1 MRTSGAEQ
9 GESMKGFAIAIAV
22 FAAISG
28 CGSCQP
34 PEEKSTAPGSAASSA
49 EPTKPAPPAQAPPI
63 APVPDQP
70 AAQAPEEDDCFVV
83 LDAVP
88 DYGPAPLEV
97 QFSAEV
103 DCTSGDPTYAWT
115 FGDGSPVSTE
125 ANPKHTYQKPGEY
138 PASVVITGPG
148 GGTDTDELDILVE
161 E

>member
-1 MRTSGAEQ
+1 
-9 GESMKGFAIAIAV
+9 MKALAIAIVVLATLG
-22 FAAISG
+22 G

-34 PEEKSTAPGSAASSA
+34 PDEGRPATGSTASEEPAA
-49 EPTKPAPPAQAPPI
+49 PAPAAPEPPI
-63 APVPDQP
+63 APAPGQAP
-70 AAQAPEEDDCFVV
+70 AAEQAPVADAEDDDCFVV
-83 LDAVP
+83 LDASP

-97 QFSAEV
+97 QFTAEV
-103 DCTSGDPTYAWT
+103 DCTSGDPTYAWS

-125 ANPKHTYQKPGEY
+125 PSPKHTYQKTGEY